1 MVVNR
6 SYIVASAL
14 GLAIVGWFVFNGGDD
29 NPDIYVTP
37 SSADSRRSVPS
48 VVVRDV
54 VTQPRPLTV
63 DVYGRTAPN
72 RSVEVKARTAGSVV
86 ATPLAEGQRVEVG
99 TVVCR
104 QDVDARRA
112 VMDQAAAAV
121 AQAEADLR
129 ATRTLVERDFRSP
142 VQLSADQ
149 AALDAARAQLRQAE
163 VELGNIVMRAP
174 FAGVFDAQLA
184 EIGDYLAPGQPCGRI
199 VELDPMLVEFEL
211 TETQVGKVRVGQTV
225 EVGLASGESLQGKIR
240 FVEAAANTATRT
252 FRVEATLP
260 NRDRALKAG
269 VTAQTRLQLD
279 EVEAAR
285 VPASTLTLSEA
296 GDMGVRY
303 VDLDDRVRFAG
314 VRIVDETPEGVWIA
328 GLPPSARV
336 IVKGQDF
343 VAEGSEV
350 RSRAEDA
357 SDQLR
362 GSLASSGTRTEIRSG
377 SD

>member
-129 ATRTLVERDFRSP
+129 ATRTLVERDFR
-142 VQLSADQ
+142 
-149 AALDAARAQLRQAE
+149 
-163 VELGNIVMRAP
+163 
-174 FAGVFDAQLA
+174 
-184 EIGDYLAPGQPCGRI
+184 
-199 VELDPMLVEFEL
+199 
-211 TETQVGKVRVGQTV
+211 
-225 EVGLASGESLQGKIR
+225 
-240 FVEAAANTATRT
+240 
-252 FRVEATLP
+252 
-260 NRDRALKAG
+260 
-269 VTAQTRLQLD
+269 
-279 EVEAAR
+279 
-285 VPASTLTLSEA
+285 
-296 GDMGVRY
+296 
-303 VDLDDRVRFAG
+303 
-314 VRIVDETPEGVWIA
+314 
-328 GLPPSARV
+328 
-336 IVKGQDF
+336 
-343 VAEGSEV
+343 
-350 RSRAEDA
+350 
-357 SDQLR
+357 
-362 GSLASSGTRTEIRSG
+362 
-377 SD
+377 